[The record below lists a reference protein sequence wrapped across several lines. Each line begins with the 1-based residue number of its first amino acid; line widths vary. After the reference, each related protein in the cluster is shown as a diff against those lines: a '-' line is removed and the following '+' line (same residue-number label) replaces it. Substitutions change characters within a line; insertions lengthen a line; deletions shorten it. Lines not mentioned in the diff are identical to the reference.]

1 MLLRRGKVV
10 SKEEEEAGERERG
23 ERKGGD
29 GESEGGPRFP
39 SRITDGKWKMGGVER
54 YGMFGQLPIV
64 MTGPNSRIAES
75 VAVQQYAFEKR

>member
-29 GESEGGPRFP
+29 GESEGERERRGY
-39 SRITDGKWKMGGVER
+39 RI
-54 YGMFGQLPIV
+54 Y
-64 MTGPNSRIAES
+64 RIE
-75 VAVQQYAFEKR
+75 